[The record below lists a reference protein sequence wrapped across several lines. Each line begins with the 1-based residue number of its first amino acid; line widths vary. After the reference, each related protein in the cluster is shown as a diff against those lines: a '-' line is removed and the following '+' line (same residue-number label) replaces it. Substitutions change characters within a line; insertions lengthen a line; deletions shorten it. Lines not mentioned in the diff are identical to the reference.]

1 MKLKIAP
8 VDTVILLVI
17 LSANALCNP
26 LDNHKDLDDTAANND
41 STIID
46 MKEGNS
52 DVFKYLPSLNK
63 LDINDKSDDDIINFI
78 KNKHQW
84 EIKYVRRD

>member
-8 VDTVILLVI
+8 VNTVILLAI
-17 LSANALCNP
+17 LSTNALCSP
-26 LDNHKDLDDTAANND
+26 LDNHKDLDAAATND

-46 MKEGNS
+46 MKEDNA
-52 DVFKYLPSLNK
+52 DIFKYLPSLNK
-63 LDINDKSDDDIINFI
+63 LDIKDKSDDEIINFI